1 MMGRG
6 VALVEDSIAEGEPD
20 MVDAEKE
27 PERNPYC
34 SVFADP
40 TECERQMQ
48 DGIYKT
54 WSEDEVRQELW
65 KTMKA
70 LAELEL
76 REHHHHKEH
85 KAKAEEQRKLFELFR
100 KTMGR
105 EVMDIHALQD
115 EMHTQHRNY
124 MSNLTRDLVAVAQE
138 MKNFTDYNLEVVN
151 ARTTEL
157 SKQQE
162 DDSQAALVLIAE
174 KVAQMKAKI
183 AAMHAIVDSQSNTTQ
198 AFADGVK
205 AAMLAGDTA
214 LTQALA
220 GVDGK
225 LDALD
230 RREMGHFDNGTSR
243 LDAHISRQD
252 AEHKAILAKTDDEVA
267 KLRSDAH
274 GALDAERAEINQMLQ
289 TAMDEVRAKIAH
301 LRGSLTA
308 RAADLNK
315 QVDDMIADQTRNNQE
330 QADAIAA
337 LRSEYEGNKT
347 VAFDR
352 LDADDA
358 RLATLF
364 QNLDLAQQALRAQSA
379 ANKVFLLEQTDR
391 NATRLEAEVTSG
403 PSPNPQNLD
412 PNPKT
417 LNPTPN
423 PKRR

>member
-417 LNPTPN
+417 LNPAPN

>member
-6 VALVEDSIAEGEPD
+6 VALVEDSTAEGEPD